1 MYLRVLLRV
10 AVFFYKKKQ
19 KKKTNQF
26 MINLSEKNIR
36 KENRKVPKNDLK
48 ECKFTPYHVCKFDY
62 KVCKCLIISF
72 SIRPF

>member
-1 MYLRVLLRV
+1 
-10 AVFFYKKKQ
+10 
-19 KKKTNQF
+19 

-48 ECKFTPYHVCKFDY
+48 ECKFTPYHVCKFGY